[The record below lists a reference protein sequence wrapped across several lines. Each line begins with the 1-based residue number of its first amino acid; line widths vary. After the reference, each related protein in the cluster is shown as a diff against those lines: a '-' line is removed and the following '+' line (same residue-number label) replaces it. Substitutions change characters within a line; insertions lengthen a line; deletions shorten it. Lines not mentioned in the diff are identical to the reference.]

1 MTMAGAGSRRK
12 TLVLRGD
19 QVPSG
24 ETEVHPKAEIQR
36 LLATSQP
43 DLVKLAGST
52 YISTA
57 EAVLNAVVGI
67 EDEAG
72 RILTIWKGPD
82 ADRARIAL
90 ELLYATGN
98 ELAHKLAE
106 MGRSLEGYADSIP
119 VAIAEVEGIK
129 LDKNDPDVQEVVRVH
144 RALYGLDRQGD
155 DEANAVALLENMRAQ
170 AALRKLNEKIRD
182 LHLGSVPYDITYELP
197 AVTVPGG
204 PLATTSVAYGG
215 TGGSGSPTTG
225 AGGPDGTGT
234 GEGGT
239 TGAGDPGAPD
249 QIPPDGEDD
258 AAPGTPPGD
267 QPAGG
272 DQPTGGDTPGQ
283 HPGDQTG
290 NTGTGTGTGIGT
302 EDGTTPPVIGA
313 QDRTELDDAT
323 PEADPV
329 RTESSA
335 YQPTVGERPPLV
347 TTPNTTA
354 APVAANQPVP
364 SVIGSPNGAYT
375 PGGRLGVMRGGSA
388 AGLSGTPF
396 LPMTGGAGPIG
407 DAGGDLERT
416 TYLSEDR
423 SAWNGNHDVTDPVIR

>member
-1 MTMAGAGSRRK
+1 MTVAGAGSRRE
-12 TLVLRGD
+12 TLVIRGD

-57 EAVLNAVVGI
+57 EAVLNAVVGL
-67 EDEAG
+67 EDDAG

-98 ELAHKLAE
+98 ELARKLAE
-106 MGRSLEGYADSIP
+106 MGRSLEGYAASIP

-197 AVTVPGG
+197 AVRVPGG
-204 PLATTSVAYGG
+204 PLATTSVVYGG
-215 TGGSGSPTTG
+215 TGRSDDPTTG
-225 AGGPDGTGT
+225 AGDPAGTGT
-234 GEGGT
+234 GDGRT
-239 TGAGDPGAPD
+239 TGAGDPGTQD
-249 QIPPDGEDD
+249 QTSRDGADD
-258 AAPGTPPGD
+258 AAPGTPPDDQPAGSD

-272 DQPTGGDTPGQ
+272 PTPGRQ
-283 HPGDQTG
+283 PGDQAG
-290 NTGTGTGTGIGT
+290 DTGTGAGAGT

-323 PEADPV
+323 PEADPG
-329 RTESSA
+329 RTESSF
-335 YQPTVGERPPLV
+335 YQPTIGDRPPLV
-347 TTPNTTA
+347 ATPGRTA
-354 APVAANQPVP
+354 APVATNQPVP
-364 SVIGSPNGAYT
+364 SVIGTPNSAYT
-375 PGGRLGVMRGGSA
+375 PGGRLGTMRGGSA
-388 AGLSGTPF
+388 AALSGTPF
-396 LPMTGGAGPIG
+396 LPITGGAGPIG

>member
-1 MTMAGAGSRRK
+1 MTMAGAGSKRE
-12 TLVLRGD
+12 TLVIRGD

-43 DLVKLAGST
+43 DLVKRAGST

-57 EAVLNAVVGI
+57 KAVLDAVVGL
-67 EDEAG
+67 EDHAG

-98 ELAHKLAE
+98 ELARKLAE
-106 MGRSLEGYADSIP
+106 MGRSLEGYAAFIP

-182 LHLGSVPYDITYELP
+182 LHLGSVPHDITYELP
-197 AVTVPGG
+197 VVTVPGG
-204 PLATTSVAYGG
+204 PLATTSVVYGG
-215 TGGSGSPTTG
+215 TGGSDDPTTG
-225 AGGPDGTGT
+225 AGDPAGTGT
-234 GEGGT
+234 GDGRT
-239 TGAGDPGAPD
+239 TGAGDPGTQD
-249 QIPPDGEDD
+249 QPPRDGADD
-258 AAPGTPPGD
+258 AAPGTPPVD
-267 QPAGG
+267 RPVGG
-272 DQPTGGDTPGQ
+272 DQPTGGHTPGQ
-283 HPGDQTG
+283 QPGDQAG
-290 NTGTGTGTGIGT
+290 NTGTGAGAQ
-302 EDGTTPPVIGA
+302 DGTTPPVIGA

-323 PEADPV
+323 PEADPA
-329 RTESSA
+329 RTESSF
-335 YQPTVGERPPLV
+335 YQPTIGERPPLV
-347 TTPNTTA
+347 ATPGMSA
-354 APVAANQPVP
+354 APVATNQPVP
-364 SVIGSPNGAYT
+364 SVIGSPNSAYT
-375 PGGRLGVMRGGSA
+375 PGGRLGAMRGGSA

-396 LPMTGGAGPIG
+396 LPMAGGAGPAG
-407 DAGGDLERT
+407 DAGADLERT
-416 TYLSEDR
+416 AYLSEDR
-423 SAWNGNHDVTDPVIR
+423 SAWTSNHDVTDPVIR